1 MNRRIWRPKTLKYSV
16 GLCMWHG
23 AHTTENPSAIAPNGE
38 ITFPNDFF
46 FFLLFLPSSLLFLSL
61 DPLALLLCFP
71 DVFLF
76 LLFFLLPLLRV
87 THSSFNRPFDRRNE
101 GTLIR
106 QRRKKRKKTKKKKE
120 TENKEEKKEKEE
132 KKKKKKSE
140 MYMCSSK
147 VRSTRLLFFLPCY
160 VYLYVCRAV
169 GLVTLSQTRL
179 WYMQYYVCASST
191 LDRRLDHTCWLIPYL
206 ETGKNQIKAA
216 VCGSSLP
223 QLPPRT
229 CTQLSPRGRQLD

>member
-1 MNRRIWRPKTLKYSV
+1 MGHTPPKILPLLLPMVK
-16 GLCMWHG
+16 LHFP
-23 AHTTENPSAIAPNGE
+23 TTFSS
-38 ITFPNDFF
+38 FF
-46 FFLLFLPSSLLFLSL
+46 FSSRLPFYFSPWILWLS
-61 DPLALLLCFP
+61 FF
-71 DVFLF
+71 VFLMCF
-76 LLFFLLPLLRV
+76 YFSCFFLLPLLRV

-169 GLVTLSQTRL
+169 GLVTLSQPRL
-179 WYMQYYVCASST
+179 
-191 LDRRLDHTCWLIPYL
+191 
-206 ETGKNQIKAA
+206 
-216 VCGSSLP
+216 
-223 QLPPRT
+223 
-229 CTQLSPRGRQLD
+229 